1 MKEGN
6 RIRTIRQQHHLSAEK
21 LATLTGLT
29 SQAIFRYE
37 LRPIENVPV
46 GALDRI
52 ANALGIDRDA
62 LLLKTYRFPDD
73 EMQAYLRPD
82 ETILPM
88 VMTVP
93 VSANSVYGWLE
104 ECRDP
109 GRLRYLGRA
118 ALRFADKIENPD
130 NSSQLGA

>member
-1 MKEGN
+1 MSSGPSN
-6 RIRTIRQQHHLSAEK
+6 
-21 LATLTGLT
+21 
-29 SQAIFRYE
+29 
-37 LRPIENVPV
+37 
-46 GALDRI
+46 
-52 ANALGIDRDA
+52 
-62 LLLKTYRFPDD
+62 

-109 GRLRYLGRA
+109 GMLRYLGRA